1 MNLGLDGARAL
12 VCGASR
18 GLGAAIAKTLH
29 GEEVNLAVAA
39 RPSDALT
46 GVAAECAATPLAVDL
61 STAKG
66 TEDAVGG
73 AAAALGGLDL
83 LVVNSGGPP
92 AGRFEEIGMAEWRT
106 SVDGTLLAAIRL
118 IRSAVPHLRESQ
130 RAAIVIVLA
139 SSVRVPFEGLV
150 TSNVTRPALVGLIK
164 TLAGELGPTIRIN
177 GAAPGRIKTARS
189 ASLDEQQAR
198 RRHAD
203 VEAVRAQN
211 AAAIPLGRYGE
222 PAEFAQAV
230 AFLLSPSASYI
241 TGQVVPVD
249 GAMTRTYP

>member
-18 GLGAAIAKTLH
+18 GLGAAIARNLH
-29 GEEVNLAVAA
+29 DEQVRLAVAA
-39 RPSDALT
+39 HESDALQR
-46 GVAAECAATPLAVDL
+46 VAEDCDATPLAVEL
-61 STAKG
+61 ATAG
-66 TEDAVGG
+66 GVEDAVNG
-73 AAAALGGLDL
+73 AAAVLGGLDL

-92 AGRFEEIGMAEWRT
+92 AGAFEDLSPEAWRIAI
-106 SVDGTLLAAIRL
+106 DGTLLATIRL
-118 IRSAVPHLRESQ
+118 IRCAVPHLRESD
-130 RAAIVIVLA
+130 RAAIVVVLA

-164 TLAGELGPTIRIN
+164 TLAGELAPTIRIN

-189 ASLDEQQAR
+189 ASLDERESR
-198 RRHAD
+198 RRNVD
-203 VEAVRAQN
+203 IEAIRAEN
-211 AAAIPLGRYGE
+211 RAAIPLGRYGE
-222 PAEFAQAV
+222 PDEFARAV

>member
-18 GLGAAIAKTLH
+18 GLGAAIARTLRD
-29 GEEVNLAVAA
+29 EQVSLAVAA
-39 RPSDALT
+39 RGSDALSS
-46 GVAAECAATPLAVDL
+46 VADECDAAPLAVEL
-61 STAKG
+61 TTAEG
-66 TEDAVGG
+66 VQDAVGG

-92 AGRFEEIGMAEWRT
+92 AGAFEELSPESWRLAI
-106 SVDGTLLAAIRL
+106 DGTLLAAIRL
-118 IRSAVPHLRESQ
+118 IRCAVPHLRESD
-130 RAAIVIVLA
+130 RAAILIVL
-139 SSVRVPFEGLV
+139 SSSTRVPYPGLV

-164 TLAGELGPTIRIN
+164 TLAGELAPRIRIN

-189 ASLDEQQAR
+189 ASLDEGEAR
-198 RRHAD
+198 RRNVD
-203 VEAVRAQN
+203 VEAIRAER

-222 PAEFAQAV
+222 PEEFARAV

-241 TGQVVPVD
+241 NGQVLPVD